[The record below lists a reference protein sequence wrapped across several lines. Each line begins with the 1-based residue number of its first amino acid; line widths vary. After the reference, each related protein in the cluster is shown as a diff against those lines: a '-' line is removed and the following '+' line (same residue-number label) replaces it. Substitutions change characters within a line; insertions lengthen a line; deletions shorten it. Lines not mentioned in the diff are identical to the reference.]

1 VSGPED
7 AACIP
12 NIGPHE
18 RRKRLNF
25 GIGTIAVGGVISAA
39 LAIIRVHPLLRLPL
53 FLVFYAG
60 ATGIFQAREKT

>member
-1 VSGPED
+1 VTASQG

-12 NIGPHE
+12 NIGPGE
-18 RRKRLNF
+18 RRKRLSF
-25 GIGTIAVGGVISAA
+25 GIGTIAVGGVILAA
-39 LAIIRVHPLLRLPL
+39 LVITDVHPLWRLPL